1 MRVTQKTHRHIK
13 LQNHSFI
20 LLFLAIIGFIAALS
34 ARYNYEADWTAS
46 GRNSLT
52 ESSQKLLKQIEG
64 PITILSFAQKPGV
77 KQEITKLVNRYQR
90 YKPDLKLEYVN
101 PELSP
106 EKVRELGVRFENE
119 LVVEKNNRQEKVEDL
134 TEKSLTNALNK
145 VARSN
150 EEVEMIF
157 IEGHGERDPNG
168 SAKFALGNFSQQLE
182 SKGFHIQ
189 TLNLSVDPKIPN
201 NPNQII
207 VIASPQTNFL
217 PGEANLIKNYVKT
230 GGHLLWLVEPG
241 SPHGL
246 DSLAKS
252 LDIKM
257 LSGTVIDPNAQLL
270 FGSAALA
277 LISKYDNHPITEE
290 LSSVS
295 IFPQAAALETLKSN
309 TWQQQPILTTLP
321 QAWVETSR
329 LDRKVQYDE
338 GKDILGPLTIGYVLT
353 RELESSESKTD
364 SIKEEKEEVET
375 STPALKFEKASPIPE
390 GKIVE
395 DEKAS
400 EADQELESTESSL
413 KDDTVGETTSI
424 QEDSQEIA
432 NATSNE
438 EMQESIEATVT
449 QNDSENLEQITEE
462 DDIEENQDELDSSG
476 TKESDQEVIRNGQQ
490 RIAVIGDGDFIS
502 NAYLGN
508 GSNLDLALNLVNWL
522 AHEDK
527 LISVPARTRVDSTL
541 EISPMT
547 SWLMGLG
554 FLFILPVMLLI
565 SGLLIWWRRRQY

>member
-20 LLFLAIIGFIAALS
+20 LLFLAIVGFIAALS
-34 ARYNYEADWTAS
+34 ARYNYESDWTAS

-64 PITILSFAQKPGV
+64 PVTILSFAQKPGV

-90 YKPDLKLEYVN
+90 YKPDLNLEYVN

-119 LVVEKNNRQEKVEDL
+119 LVIEKNGRQEKVEDL

-150 EEVEMIF
+150 EEVEIIF

-189 TLNLSVDPKIPN
+189 TLNLSVDPKISD

-217 PGEANLIKNYVKT
+217 PGEVNLIKDYVET
-230 GGHLLWLVEPG
+230 GGHLLWLAEPG
-241 SPHGL
+241 SLHGL
-246 DSLAKS
+246 DSLAES
-252 LDIKM
+252 LDIKV

-277 LISKYDNHPITEE
+277 LISKYDNHPVTEE

-295 IFPQAAALETLKSN
+295 IFPQAAALEALKSN
-309 TWQQQPILTTLP
+309 TWQQQPILTTLS

-353 RELESSESKTD
+353 RELESSDFKTD
-364 SIKEEKEEVET
+364 SVEEEEEEVET
-375 STPALKFEKASPIPE
+375 STPALKFEEVSPAE
-390 GKIVE
+390 DEEIVE
-395 DEKAS
+395 EEKIA
-400 EADQELESTESSL
+400 EDKQELESTKSS
-413 KDDTVGETTSI
+413 V
-424 QEDSQEIA
+424 EDSQEI
-432 NATSNE
+432 SNE
-438 EMQESIEATVT
+438 DVQESIEATVI
-449 QNDSENLEQITEE
+449 QNDSENSEQITKEYV
-462 DDIEENQDELDSSG
+462 EENQSELDSA
-476 TKESDQEVIRNGQQ
+476 KVKDSDQEFIRSGQQ
-490 RIAVIGDGDFIS
+490 RIAIIGDGDFIS

-554 FLFILPVMLLI
+554 FLFLLPVMLLV